1 MARNGRCKGGQGK
14 SELENGGKRREKK
27 MEEKRGRE
35 ITENCFIRLALFLAN
50 YSVTFIIISLWQ
62 PLF

>member
-27 MEEKRGRE
+27 MEEKRGKR
-35 ITENCFIRLALFLAN
+35 
-50 YSVTFIIISLWQ
+50 
-62 PLF
+62 